1 MPQNNK
7 EIYLPGSVYQF
18 STLTDKFG
26 IKEKSALVMGA
37 GSEDISKLF
46 LENKASSVIQIVE
59 EEDSLLVS
67 RLYLKD
73 VKEISVRLM
82 TFNNT
87 DFSSERFDIIFAQ
100 ASISNA
106 RRNKIV
112 KEIIRILK
120 HGGLLAV
127 GEIVQ
132 LENNAPI
139 FVRELWQASGI
150 SPLLNNEV
158 SDYYKERNFEILY
171 EDDFSSVLREFY
183 QNSQLMLNKNVD
195 SLSGQEKAYHKKFLN
210 KLSHE
215 SNAYLNLGADKYM
228 GFKILIL
235 KKV

>member
-26 IKEKSALVMGA
+26 IKEKSVLVMGA

-87 DFSSERFDIIFAQ
+87 DFFSERFDIIFAQ

-120 HGGLLAV
+120 PGGLLAV

-139 FVRELWQASGI
+139 FVRDLWQASGI

-158 SDYYKERNFEILY
+158 SDYYRERNFEILY
-171 EDDFSSVLREFY
+171 EDDFSSILREFY
-183 QNSQLMLNKNVD
+183 QNSQQILNKNVD
-195 SLSGQEKAYHKKFLN
+195 KLSGQEKAYHKKFLS
-210 KLSHE
+210 KLRHE

-228 GFKILIL
+228 GFKILIM

>member
-26 IKEKSALVMGA
+26 IKEKSVLVMGA

-120 HGGLLAV
+120 PGGLLAV

-139 FVRELWQASGI
+139 FVRDLWQASGI

-158 SDYYKERNFEILY
+158 SDYYRERNFEILY
-171 EDDFSSVLREFY
+171 EDDFSSILREFY
-183 QNSQLMLNKNVD
+183 QNSQQMLNKNVD
-195 SLSGQEKAYHKKFLN
+195 KLSGQENAYHKKFLN
-210 KLSHE
+210 KLRHE

-228 GFKILIL
+228 GFKILIM

>member
-1 MPQNNK
+1 MSKKNN
-7 EIYLPGSVYQF
+7 EIYLPGALYQF
-18 STLTDKFG
+18 STFAAKFR
-26 IKEKSALVMGA
+26 IEEKSVLVMGA

-46 LENKASSVIQIVE
+46 LENKAYSIIQIVE
-59 EEDSLLVS
+59 EEDSLLAS

-82 TFNNT
+82 TFNST
-87 DFSSERFDIIFAQ
+87 DFISERFDIIFAQ

-106 RRNKIV
+106 RRNKIA

-120 HGGLLAV
+120 PGGLLAV

-150 SPLLNNEV
+150 SPLLNTEV

-171 EDDFSSVLREFY
+171 EDDFSSTLRDFY
-183 QNSQLMLNKNVD
+183 QTSQQLLSKNVD
-195 SLSGQEKAYHKKFLN
+195 KLSDQEKTYYKKLLN
-210 KLSHE
+210 KISHE

>member
-18 STLTDKFG
+18 STLTNKFG
-26 IKEKSALVMGA
+26 IKEKSVLVMGA

-87 DFSSERFDIIFAQ
+87 DFFNERFDIIFAQ
-100 ASISNA
+100 ASISNV

>member
-7 EIYLPGSVYQF
+7 EIYLPGSIYQF

-26 IKEKSALVMGA
+26 IKEKSVLVMGA

-46 LENKASSVIQIVE
+46 LKNKASSVIQIVE

-120 HGGLLAV
+120 PGGLLAV

-139 FVRELWQASGI
+139 FVRDLWQASGI

-158 SDYYKERNFEILY
+158 SDYYRERNFEILY
-171 EDDFSSVLREFY
+171 EDDFSSILREFY
-183 QNSQLMLNKNVD
+183 QNSKQILNKNVD
-195 SLSGQEKAYHKKFLN
+195 KLSGQEKAYYKKFLN
-210 KLSHE
+210 KLRHE

-228 GFKILIL
+228 GFKILIM

>member
-1 MPQNNK
+1 
-7 EIYLPGSVYQF
+7 
-18 STLTDKFG
+18 
-26 IKEKSALVMGA
+26 
-37 GSEDISKLF
+37 
-46 LENKASSVIQIVE
+46 
-59 EEDSLLVS
+59 LVS

-87 DFSSERFDIIFAQ
+87 DFFNERFDIIFAQ
-100 ASISNA
+100 ASISNV

>member
-7 EIYLPGSVYQF
+7 EIYLPGSIYQF

-26 IKEKSALVMGA
+26 IKEKSVLVMGA

-46 LENKASSVIQIVE
+46 LKNKASSVIQIVE

-120 HGGLLAV
+120 PGGLLAV

-139 FVRELWQASGI
+139 FVRDLWQASGI

-158 SDYYKERNFEILY
+158 SDYYRERNFEILY
-171 EDDFSSVLREFY
+171 EDDFSSILREFY
-183 QNSQLMLNKNVD
+183 QNSKQILNKNVD
-195 SLSGQEKAYHKKFLN
+195 KLSGQEKAYHKKFLN
-210 KLSHE
+210 KLRHE

-228 GFKILIL
+228 GFKILIM

>member
-18 STLTDKFG
+18 QTFADKFG
-26 IKEKSALVMGA
+26 IEGKFVLVMGA
-37 GSEDISKLF
+37 GSEEISKLF

-59 EEDSLLVS
+59 EEDSLISS
-67 RLYLKD
+67 RFYLKD
-73 VKEISVRLM
+73 FKDISVRLM
-82 TFNNT
+82 VFDNT
-87 DFSSERFDIIFAQ
+87 DFFADKFDVVYAQ
-100 ASISNA
+100 GSISNS

-112 KEIIRILK
+112 KEIKRILEP
-120 HGGLLAV
+120 GGLLAL

-132 LENNAPI
+132 LENDAPI

-158 SDYYKERNFEILY
+158 SDYYKERNFDVLY
-171 EDDFSSVLREFY
+171 EDDFSSTLRDFY
-183 QNSQLMLNKNVD
+183 QTSQQLLNKNVD
-195 SLSGQEKAYHKKFLN
+195 KLSEQEKAYHKKFLN
-210 KLSHE
+210 KVSHE

-228 GFKILIL
+228 GFKILIM

>member
-1 MPQNNK
+1 MSKNNN
-7 EIYLPGSVYQF
+7 EIYLPGALYQF
-18 STLTDKFG
+18 STFADKFRIEG
-26 IKEKSALVMGA
+26 KSVLVMGV
-37 GSEDISKLF
+37 GSEEISKLF
-46 LENKASSVIQIVE
+46 LQNKASSVIQIVE
-59 EEDSLLVS
+59 EEDSLISS
-67 RLYLKD
+67 RFYIKD
-73 VKEISVRLM
+73 FKDISVRLM
-82 TFNNT
+82 TFDNT
-87 DFSSERFDIIFAQ
+87 DFFGERFDIIFAQ
-100 ASISNA
+100 ASISNS

-112 KEIIRILK
+112 KEIKRILK
-120 HGGLLAV
+120 SGGLLAV

-171 EDDFSSVLREFY
+171 KDDFSSVLREFY
-183 QNSQLMLNKNVD
+183 QNSQQMLNKNVD
-195 SLSGQEKAYHKKFLN
+195 NLSGQEKAYHKKFLN

>member
-26 IKEKSALVMGA
+26 IKEKSVLVMGA

-46 LENKASSVIQIVE
+46 LKNKASSVIQIVE

-120 HGGLLAV
+120 PGGLLAV

-139 FVRELWQASGI
+139 FVRDLWQASGI

-158 SDYYKERNFEILY
+158 SDYYRERNFEILY
-171 EDDFSSVLREFY
+171 EDDFSSILREFY
-183 QNSQLMLNKNVD
+183 QNSQQMLNKNVD
-195 SLSGQEKAYHKKFLN
+195 KLSGQEKAYHKKFLN
-210 KLSHE
+210 KLRHE

-228 GFKILIL
+228 GFKILIM

>member
-1 MPQNNK
+1 MPKNDN
-7 EIYLPGSVYQF
+7 EIYLPGALYQF
-18 STLTDKFG
+18 STFADKFRIEG
-26 IKEKSALVMGA
+26 KSVLVMGA

-59 EEDSLLVS
+59 EENSLLAS

-82 TFNNT
+82 TFGST
-87 DFSSERFDIIFAQ
+87 DFISERFDIIFAQ

-106 RRNKIV
+106 RRNKIL

-120 HGGLLAV
+120 PGGLLAV

-139 FVRELWQASGI
+139 FVCELWQASGI

-171 EDDFSSVLREFY
+171 EDDFSSTLRDFY
-183 QNSQLMLNKNVD
+183 QTSQQLLSKNVD
-195 SLSGQEKAYHKKFLN
+195 KLSDQEKAYYKKLLN
-210 KLSHE
+210 KVSHE

-235 KKV
+235 KRV